1 MAAVV
6 VRAESDDD
14 LHGLIAV
21 RKAVHPE
28 VMPALENLR
37 HHLRISR
44 QSAYF
49 VARMAEEPVGCG
61 FCGGLPGDEDGP
73 HVRADVSVLAE
84 RRRRGIGTALARAV
98 SEHARSLG
106 KAGLTVEAR
115 EDVPEASEFL
125 EKRGYVELERQ
136 KAVALE
142 LQEVQLPDP
151 APPGGVRIVT
161 RAERP
166 DLERGMYAV
175 GLEAGR
181 DIPGHDAD
189 YDQTFEQWRSFEI
202 ERPNRPPQWTFV
214 ALAGDE
220 VIGLRRAGDVRERR
234 LAWAD
239 RGETG
244 LAAPGRCAGV
254 EAEPTGRRAGGRL
267 RAGADGKRGAERAD
281 APAQRVA
288 RVPAD
293 PGDDRVPRTLAPL
306 AVRNGQYGPRPCA
319 SSSPAAR
326 SATPAA

>member
-220 VIGLRRAGDVRERR
+220 VIGYAALEAYGNVVSHGLTAVRRDWRRRGVARALKLSQMGAAQAAGSVRALTESEERNEPMRR
-234 LAWAD
+234 LNESLGFQPIPGMIVY
-239 RGETG
+239 RG
-244 LAAPGRCAGV
+244 
-254 EAEPTGRRAGGRL
+254 
-267 RAGADGKRGAERAD
+267 
-281 APAQRVA
+281 
-288 RVPAD
+288 
-293 PGDDRVPRTLAPL
+293 PL
-306 AVRNGQYGPRPCA
+306 LL
-319 SSSPAAR
+319 
-326 SATPAA
+326 